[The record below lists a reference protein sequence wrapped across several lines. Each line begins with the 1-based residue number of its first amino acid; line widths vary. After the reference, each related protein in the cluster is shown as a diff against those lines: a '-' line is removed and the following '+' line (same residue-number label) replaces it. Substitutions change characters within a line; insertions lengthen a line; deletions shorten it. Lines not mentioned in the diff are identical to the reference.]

1 MEMTRDYKAEVLQI
15 LTDAAGWICIDAI
28 HDAIRNASPLYQP
41 WGHVSK
47 ALVELCD
54 AGVIEYD
61 QRFHGEMWRL
71 KP

>member
-1 MEMTRDYKAEVLQI
+1 MTRDYKAEVLQI
-15 LTDAAGWICIDAI
+15 LTDAAGWIRIDAI

-54 AGVIEYD
+54 AGVVE
-61 QRFHGEMWRL
+61 
-71 KP
+71 